1 MKKKRTARIREV
13 VVGDDKM
20 LGVVGTNEGKKQ
32 IENQKKTYRA
42 HVGGRGRRWQDTGGG
57 GNHQR
62 GKTMIEMEK
71 NVPRECGRSW
81 WVMTRC

>member
-32 IENQKKTYRA
+32 IENQKKMYRT
-42 HVGGRGRRWQDTGGG
+42 HVGGHGR
-57 GNHQR
+57 
-62 GKTMIEMEK
+62 
-71 NVPRECGRSW
+71 
-81 WVMTRC
+81 

>member
-32 IENQKKTYRA
+32 IENQKKHTA
-42 HVGGRGRRWQDTGGG
+42 CMWEVMVGD
-57 GNHQR
+57 
-62 GKTMIEMEK
+62 GKILGVVGTINEGK
-71 NVPRECGRSW
+71 Q
-81 WVMTRC
+81 